1 MVLLGRR
8 RKEYPRQS
16 LDNARGKPW
25 LPFIV
30 FMSLP
35 LLRRTLMTI
44 PLPISAES
52 LCVPEGTGRVAY
64 NLINR
69 PVKDV
74 GKTANH

>member
-1 MVLLGRR
+1 
-8 RKEYPRQS
+8 
-16 LDNARGKPW
+16 
-25 LPFIV
+25 
-30 FMSLP
+30 
-35 LLRRTLMTI
+35 MTI